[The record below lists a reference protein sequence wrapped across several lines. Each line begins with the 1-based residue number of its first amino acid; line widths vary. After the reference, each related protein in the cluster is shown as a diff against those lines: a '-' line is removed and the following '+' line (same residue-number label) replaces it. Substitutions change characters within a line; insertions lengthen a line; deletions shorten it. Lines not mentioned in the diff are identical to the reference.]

1 MNPRVLSF
9 PRFIV
14 LSRTH
19 WLILAFALVLLLL
32 LLSWALLHPAV
43 YAYWCEREYI
53 PSVQAKF
60 GFRAARIAVPE
71 ATYRPLAVVDVT
83 PNGALSSAG
92 IMPGDIPVEYH
103 GGLEA
108 FCGAL
113 QSAEEGTSTQL
124 AVINVRDW
132 AGGYEARR
140 ELRVPAVAL
149 SR

>member
-1 MNPRVLSF
+1 MNPRILSH
-9 PRFIV
+9 PRLIE

-19 WLILAFALVLLLL
+19 ALILALALVLLLL
-32 LLSWALLHPAV
+32 LVTWALLHPAV
-43 YAYWCEREYI
+43 YAYWCERDYI
-53 PSVQAKF
+53 PSVQTKF

-71 ATYRPLAVVDVT
+71 ATYHPLAIVEVT
-83 PNGALSSAG
+83 PSGALSSAG
-92 IMPGDIPVEYH
+92 FMAGDIPVEYH

-113 QSAEEGTSTQL
+113 QSAEGGTSSQV

-132 AGGYEARR
+132 PVGYEARR

-149 SR
+149 VR